1 MIGEASTTKERLRL
15 AAAECFG
22 LRGYEGT
29 SMAELADRIGV
40 RKATLYSHYPS
51 KESLLLDL
59 FESAIASWMGAGVV
73 AFEGDGP
80 LIDRLLAHFEASLAW
95 VESSPHEAA
104 IVRVA
109 ATRVAGDLGRRLATR
124 LDQLEVGWLTA
135 IGHQFDRAVVRGE
148 VAAASR
154 DAVLMLIRVLADG
167 LYAVAVLSPHVEPA
181 PRVRLALVAPL
192 LRQLFA
198 TSLPSS

>member
-1 MIGEASTTKERLRL
+1 MVADTSTTKERLRL

-51 KESLLLDL
+51 KEALLVDL
-59 FESAIASWMGAGVV
+59 FESAIASWMGAGST
-73 AFEGDGP
+73 AFAGDDP
-80 LIDRLLAHFEASLAW
+80 LVERLLAHFEASLAW

-124 LDQLEVGWLTA
+124 LDELELGWLTT
-135 IGHQFDRAVVRGE
+135 IGREFDRAVARGE
-148 VAAASR
+148 VAEASR
-154 DAVLMLIRVLADG
+154 DAVLMLVRVLADG
-167 LYAVAVLSPHVEPA
+167 LYAVAVLSPHTEPA
-181 PRVRLALVAPL
+181 ARVRLAVIAPL

-198 TSLPSS
+198 ASLPSS